1 MNAMFLIVIDIF
13 MRFSRF
19 GEEVVDNTQIGF
31 FYGTTTILIMLPLA
45 IIFIW
50 HEIEVRSKL
59 AAEKEPEEVDE
70 DPAVKPP
77 KKYVL

>member
-1 MNAMFLIVIDIF
+1 
-13 MRFSRF
+13 
-19 GEEVVDNTQIGF
+19 
-31 FYGTTTILIMLPLA
+31 MLPLA